1 MKDQIQDRDNDQW
14 LAALSSPGLL
24 RDGALSDLRII
35 LLRGLK
41 AALRGWIRTS
51 GHEFGELCEDFVH
64 EALMQILDKKDT
76 FKGLSRFTTWAHKI
90 CVRIA
95 LSELRRKRWQDR
107 SLDELLD
114 QGAPIQG
121 KQNDTNNDTDMKSA
135 GPEAVASGSMIMVWL
150 KTAMMEELSP
160 RQMEALKLVAMKD
173 LPIEEAARRL
183 DTNRNALYKLIH
195 DARVKLKAR
204 MARDGLGIGD
214 LDHG

>member
-1 MKDQIQDRDNDQW
+1 MKNRMQARDNDQW
-14 LAALSSPGLL
+14 LSALSSPGLS
-24 RDGALSDLRII
+24 RDRALGDLRSI

-51 GHEFGELCEDFVH
+51 GREFGELCEDFVQ
-64 EALMQILDKKDT
+64 EALVQILDKQGT

-114 QGAPIQG
+114 QGAPMQG
-121 KQNDTNNDTDMKSA
+121 QQSDTHNDAGMESA
-135 GPEAVASGSMIMVWL
+135 GPETTVSGSMIMAWM

-160 RQMEALKLVAMKD
+160 RQMEVLTLVAMKG
-173 LPIEEAARRL
+173 LPLEEAARKL
-183 DTNRNALYKLIH
+183 STNRNALYKLIH

-204 MARDGLGIGD
+204 MARDGLSMRD

>member
-1 MKDQIQDRDNDQW
+1 MKNQIQDRDNDQW
-14 LAALSSPGLL
+14 LVALSSPGPL
-24 RDGALSDLRII
+24 RGRALADLRII
-35 LLRGLK
+35 LLQGLK

-51 GHEFGELCEDFVH
+51 GREFGELCEDFVQD
-64 EALMQILDKKDT
+64 ALIQILDKQDT

-95 LSELRRKRWQDR
+95 LSEIRRKRWQDR

-114 QGAPIQG
+114 QGAPVQG
-121 KQNDTNNDTDMKSA
+121 QHNDIHSEATTRST
-135 GPEAVASGSMIMVWL
+135 GLEAVASGSMIMAWM

-160 RQMEALKLVAMKD
+160 RQREVLTMVALKGIPL
-173 LPIEEAARRL
+173 EEAARRL

-204 MARDGLGIGD
+204 MARDGLSMGD

>member
-1 MKDQIQDRDNDQW
+1 MKNQMQDRDNDQW
-14 LAALSSPGLL
+14 LAALSSPGPV
-24 RDGALSDLRII
+24 RDSALGDLRII

-51 GHEFGELCEDFVH
+51 GRGFGELCEDFVQ
-64 EALMQILDKKDT
+64 EALMQILDKQDS

-95 LSELRRKRWQDR
+95 LSELRHKRWQDR

-114 QGAPIQG
+114 QGTQV
-121 KQNDTNNDTDMKSA
+121 QDQQSDTHDYADMKSA
-135 GPEAVASGSMIMVWL
+135 GPEAGASGSMIMAWM

-160 RQMEALKLVAMKD
+160 RQMEALTLVAMKG
-173 LPIEEAARRL
+173 LPLEEAARKL

-204 MARDGLGIGD
+204 LARDGLSMGD

>member
-1 MKDQIQDRDNDQW
+1 MQDRDNDQW

-24 RDGALSDLRII
+24 HDRALSDLRII

-51 GHEFGELCEDFVH
+51 GREFGELCEDFVQ
-64 EALMQILDKKDT
+64 EALMQILDKQDT

-114 QGAPIQG
+114 QGAPVQG
-121 KQNDTNNDTDMKSA
+121 QQNDTHSETDMKSPD
-135 GPEAVASGSMIMVWL
+135 PEAAASGSMIMVWM
-150 KTAMMEELSP
+150 KTAMMEELTP
-160 RQMEALKLVAMKD
+160 RQREVLTLVAMKG
-173 LPIEEAARRL
+173 LPLEEAARKL

-204 MARDGLGIGD
+204 MARDGLSMGD